1 MIRIKRLLAVLV
13 ALILIP
19 SVIAQGA
26 LNEPIWIL
34 GITLGLSDGIF
45 NPCALSVLLFLIAYL
60 MALGSK
66 KKCLIIGF
74 IYSLI
79 IFIIYFSFMYGI
91 LYGITNISEIAK
103 NIELLKTVVGIA
115 LIIFGAIELKDFFFY
130 GKGVSLE
137 IPGFAKPK
145 IEKLVKAATIPS
157 ALALGFLVSLV
168 EIPCAG
174 AFPFTYTTILA
185 SSGMSLG
192 VSILYLLWYNIFFV
206 VPLLALVLVFYLGL
220 VKVEAA
226 EEKRLKL
233 RKYMRL
239 VAGIIMISLAV
250 AMLMRWL

>member
-1 MIRIKRLLAVLV
+1 MNLA
-13 ALILIP
+13 ALMLIP
-19 SVIAQGA
+19 LAFAQTELA
-26 LNEPIWIL
+26 DTPVWIL

-45 NPCALSVLLFLIAYL
+45 NPCALSVLLFLVAYL
-60 MALGSK
+60 LGLGSRR
-66 KKCLIIGF
+66 KCLIIGF
-74 IYSLI
+74 IYTLI
-79 IFIIYFSFMYGI
+79 IFIVYFLFMYGT
-91 LYGITNISEIAK
+91 LYGITNISEISK
-103 NIELLKTVVGIA
+103 NIELLKKVVGIA
-115 LIIFGAIELKDFFFY
+115 LIIFGVIELKDFFFY

-174 AFPFTYTTILA
+174 FFPFTYTTILA
-185 SSGMSLG
+185 SKGMSLG
-192 VSILYLLWYNIFFV
+192 VSIIYLLWYNVFFI
-206 VPLLALVLVFYLGL
+206 VPLLALILVFYLGL
-220 VKVEAA
+220 AKVEAA

-239 VAGIIMISLAV
+239 VAGIIMISLAI